1 MLALPVLQIA
11 DNVPDEVLREGLA
24 VKTLLILKNLDA
36 PVQVKMAKI
45 IAVKGKH
52 GKDIGAREVRKMVE
66 AAEGKP
72 EKEALRAAQ
81 QIADSATEIVTTPA
95 IKKQQ
100 LKELKEFISETDAM
114 GRKFAGRLEE
124 LLDPEMREAFNNSIY
139 RTSESRQRLEA
150 TCRKIHRYFETLTQA
165 PSKRTEQ
172 KLLTSGGKE

>member
-1 MLALPVLQIA
+1 MLALPVFWQIA

-72 EKEALRAAQ
+72 VKEALRAAQ

-114 GRKFAGRLEE
+114 GRKIAGRLEE
-124 LLDPEMREAFNNSIY
+124 LLDPEMLRSV
-139 RTSESRQRLEA
+139 
-150 TCRKIHRYFETLTQA
+150 
-165 PSKRTEQ
+165 
-172 KLLTSGGKE
+172 